1 MKPYYDKEFV
11 VGRSYY
17 PLDRSYDPITV
28 ISRTEKSIKVR
39 SGSGSE
45 FRMFIRKDADG
56 TETCKDSSV
65 PLKWR
70 RVFTYCADDPVREV
84 E

>member
-1 MKPYYDKEFV
+1 MKLCCDTEFV
-11 VGRSYY
+11 VGRSYW
-17 PLDRSYDPITV
+17 PADRSYDPVTV

-45 FRMFIRKDADG
+45 FRMFIKKDHDG

-70 RVFTYCADDPVREV
+70 RVFTYCADDPVS
-84 E
+84 